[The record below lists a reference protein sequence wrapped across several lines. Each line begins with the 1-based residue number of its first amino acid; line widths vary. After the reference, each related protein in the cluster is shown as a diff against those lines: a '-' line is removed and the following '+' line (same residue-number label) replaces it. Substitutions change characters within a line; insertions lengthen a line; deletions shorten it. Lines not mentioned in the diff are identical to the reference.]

1 MYPDRNPLK
10 EKLEQDKC
18 IHGLYIQTASPD
30 NVEMAA
36 AAGYDYVI
44 LDLEHGSF
52 GYSEM
57 LQMIRAAEASGIAP
71 VVRVSQN
78 CASEIRKALE
88 AGAVGVYVPDIQTAE
103 QAEAAV
109 AAVKFRSAEA
119 TGLRGACPTVRSA
132 RSRGASEWPEYVDWS
147 NRNTVL
153 SLLIESQKGLDNLDK
168 ILQIP
173 GIDTI
178 IMGRF
183 DLAQE
188 MGLKGDRYGKEMSE
202 KFELFADQ
210 CKRAG
215 VPYLARL
222 SSLNA
227 DKARAEYD
235 YWIQRG
241 ARIFNLG
248 SDRELIARSFSQALH
263 PLTPPIQEQNASGA

>member
-1 MYPDRNPLK
+1 
-10 EKLEQDKC
+10 
-18 IHGLYIQTASPD
+18 
-30 NVEMAA
+30 
-36 AAGYDYVI
+36 
-44 LDLEHGSF
+44 
-52 GYSEM
+52 
-57 LQMIRAAEASGIAP
+57 
-71 VVRVSQN
+71 
-78 CASEIRKALE
+78 
-88 AGAVGVYVPDIQTAE
+88 
-103 QAEAAV
+103 
-109 AAVKFRSAEA
+109 
-119 TGLRGACPTVRSA
+119 
-132 RSRGASEWPEYVDWS
+132 
-147 NRNTVL
+147 
-153 SLLIESQKGLDNLDK
+153 
-168 ILQIP
+168 
-173 GIDTI
+173 
-178 IMGRF
+178 
-183 DLAQE
+183 